1 MRITVDTI
9 WAYLEQT
16 NHWAVGWVAAH
27 LSHIATA
34 FTAALLVI
42 FGDDVNRFVK
52 NRLRSYPFAVR
63 AVAFL
68 LLCSFGYGLLAALLT
83 PSAARLI
90 YYFGERYAGL
100 VVLCAFV
107 AIGLLAERKRYM

>member
-1 MRITVDTI
+1 MGNTLETVWLVLQQLDQ
-9 WAYLEQT
+9 WAAK
-16 NHWAVGWVAAH
+16 WIAAH

-34 FTAALLVI
+34 FTTALLVI
-42 FGDDVNRFVK
+42 YGDDINRFVK
-52 NRLRSYPFAVR
+52 NRLRGHPFVVR
-63 AVAFL
+63 AGAFL
-68 LLCSFGYGLLAALLT
+68 LLCSVGYGLLAALLT

-90 YYFGERYAGL
+90 YYFGERYAVL